1 MNLSITGLGVL
12 SVCGFGTEVIKAAIA
27 RDERLDT
34 LPLRTLLSFPVA
46 DGTDRPN
53 VAEVPDFNAATYL
66 GDKGLRSLDRLTKLM
81 VVAARTA
88 LESARLKQD
97 GALCHYAHDAVG
109 VVTSNAYGSLEAI
122 TELDRVAEL
131 EDARYIN
138 PSKFPNT
145 VANSA
150 SGYVS
155 IWEELRALNVAVS
168 GGNTGALDAMACAD
182 MYLTAERA
190 SAIVVGGAEAMSE
203 ALYMAFHKLRAPGTP
218 ARLAEGAAFFVVE
231 PQSLAAARGA
241 VEYARI
247 CGYGT
252 AFIPHDDAILLHG
265 SQAALERAMAQALT
279 EAQVDATAVR
289 LVVTSIANNQVFDGA
304 EYAALRNVLP
314 QVPQLH
320 AKLLLGETLGASGAL
335 AIVAAIAAHR
345 NRTPSEPR
353 AAGAKY
359 VMVTALGYY
368 GNASALLLRMP
379 GVGDVR

>member
-12 SVCGFGTEVIKAAIA
+12 SVCGFGPEVIEAAIDRNDRIDA
-27 RDERLDT
+27 
-34 LPLRTLLSFPVA
+34 LPLRPLLSFPVA
-46 DGTDRPN
+46 DGVAPPN
-53 VAEVPDFNAATYL
+53 VAEVPEFNAATYL

-88 LESARLKQD
+88 LESARLKQA
-97 GALCHYAHDAVG
+97 GALCHYAHDEVG

-182 MYLTAERA
+182 MYLSAERA
-190 SAIVVGGAEAMSE
+190 NAIVVGGAEAMSE

-231 PQSLAAARGA
+231 PHALAAARGA
-241 VEYARI
+241 PEYARV

-252 AFIPHDDAILLHG
+252 AFVPNEDAALLHG
-265 SQAALERAMAQALT
+265 SQAALERAMQQALS
-279 EAQVDATAVR
+279 EAQVDASAVR

-304 EYAALRNVLP
+304 EYAALNSVLP
-314 QVPQLH
+314 HVPQLH

-335 AIVAAIAAHR
+335 AIVAALATHR
-345 NRTPSEPR
+345 SHTSSDGPD
-353 AAGAKY
+353 GGDC

-368 GNASALLLRMP
+368 GNASALLLRIP
-379 GVGDVR
+379 TSSPSS